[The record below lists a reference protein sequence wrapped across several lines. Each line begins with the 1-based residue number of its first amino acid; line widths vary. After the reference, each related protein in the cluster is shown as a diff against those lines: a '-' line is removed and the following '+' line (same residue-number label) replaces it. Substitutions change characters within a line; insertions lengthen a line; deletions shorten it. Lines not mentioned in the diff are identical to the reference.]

1 MSSEGKRGNLGEPAL
16 SLSTFPEEEGYR
28 VTKSPGVD
36 GELPSINEPSGTQSE
51 EADKVLGSE
60 RKRSDPRGRGGRLS
74 GAQYRGR
81 WGSEAQATHGRE
93 GDAGH
98 TVRLGGERGDTSR
111 SPTITTQLQ
120 RIAEQAKQYPAMV
133 FTTLAHLMDV
143 DFLREAYRRT
153 RKDSAPGID
162 GVTAATY
169 AAHLDENLRDLHE
182 RLRSGRYVAPPVRR
196 QWLDKPEGSQRALGV
211 PTFEDKIVQRA
222 VTMLLG
228 AIYEE
233 DFHDFVYGFRPG
245 RSAHQALSE
254 LREQCRAHG
263 INWIVDADVS
273 GFFDT
278 LDHGLLQGFLQQRVK
293 DGRILRLIGKWLHA
307 GIMDGETFHQ
317 SEIGSPQGAVLSPLL
332 GNLFLHQ
339 VLDEWYVHVVR
350 PRMRGRTFLIRYG
363 DDFVLGCELETDARR
378 IMAVLPKRFARFGL
392 TIHPQKTAV
401 VAFSKPS
408 ARVERTPGKSTFEFL
423 GFTHYWARSRQG
435 YWVIKRRTA
444 KKRLRRTLTAL
455 WQWCRSH
462 RHRKVEEQHQ
472 ELSQKLRGHYQYYG
486 IRGNYRLLEVV
497 MRHAENAWRYWL
509 SRRSQKGQ
517 ITGTKR
523 EWWRE
528 QFPLPT
534 PKIVHN
540 I

>member
-1 MSSEGKRGNLGEPAL
+1 M
-16 SLSTFPEEEGYR
+16 
-28 VTKSPGVD
+28 
-36 GELPSINEPSGTQSE
+36 
-51 EADKVLGSE
+51 
-60 RKRSDPRGRGGRLS
+60 
-74 GAQYRGR
+74 
-81 WGSEAQATHGRE
+81 
-93 GDAGH
+93 
-98 TVRLGGERGDTSR
+98 GDTLR

-120 RIAEQAKQYPAMV
+120 RIAEQAKQYPEMV
-133 FTTLAHLMDV
+133 FTTLAHLMDE

-162 GVTAATY
+162 GVTAVQY
-169 AAHLDENLRDLHE
+169 AEHLDENLRDLHE

-196 QWLDKPEGSQRALGV
+196 QWLDKPDGSQRAIGL

-222 VTMLLG
+222 VAMLLG

-245 RSAHQALSE
+245 RSAHQALSA
-254 LREQCRAHG
+254 LREQCRAQG
-263 INWIVDADVS
+263 INWIGDADVS

-293 DGRILRLIGKWLHA
+293 DGSILRLIGKWLQA
-307 GIMDGETFHQ
+307 GVLEGDIFFQ
-317 SEIGSPQGAVLSPLL
+317 SETGSPQGAVISPLM

-339 VLDEWYVHVVR
+339 VLDEWYVHMVR

-378 IMAVLPKRFARFGL
+378 IMTVLPKRFARFGL
-392 TIHPQKTAV
+392 TIHPQKTAL

-408 ARVERTPGKSTFEFL
+408 AQAEGTAEKSTFEFL
-423 GFTHYWARSRQG
+423 GFTHYWAWSRQG

-462 RHRKVEEQHQ
+462 RHCPVAEQHQ
-472 ELSQKLRGHYQYYG
+472 ALCQKLRGHYQYYG

-497 MRHAENAWRYWL
+497 LRHAENAWRYWL
-509 SRRSQKGQ
+509 SRRSQKGL
-517 ITGTKR
+517 ITGNKLAR
-523 EWWRE
+523 WRE

>member
-1 MSSEGKRGNLGEPAL
+1 
-16 SLSTFPEEEGYR
+16 
-28 VTKSPGVD
+28 
-36 GELPSINEPSGTQSE
+36 
-51 EADKVLGSE
+51 
-60 RKRSDPRGRGGRLS
+60 
-74 GAQYRGR
+74 
-81 WGSEAQATHGRE
+81 
-93 GDAGH
+93 
-98 TVRLGGERGDTSR
+98 
-111 SPTITTQLQ
+111 
-120 RIAEQAKQYPAMV
+120 MV

-143 DFLREAYRRT
+143 DFLREAYQRT

-162 GVTAATY
+162 GVTAEQY
-169 AAHLDENLRDLHE
+169 AEHLEENLRDLHE
-182 RLRSGRYVAPPVRR
+182 RLRSGRYQAPPVKRH
-196 QWLDKPEGSQRALGV
+196 WLSKADGGQRPIGL

-233 DFHDFVYGFRPG
+233 DLHDFVYGFRPG
-245 RSAHQALSE
+245 HSAHQALSE
-254 LREQCRAHG
+254 LREQCRAHR
-263 INWIVDADVS
+263 INWIVDAEVS

-278 LDHGLLQGFLQQRVK
+278 LDHGLLQGFLQHRVK
-293 DGRILRLIGKWLHA
+293 DGSILRLIGKGLHA

-317 SEIGSPQGAVLSPLL
+317 SESGSPQGAVISPLM

-363 DDFVLGCELETDARR
+363 DDFVLGGERETDARR
-378 IMAVLPKRFARFGL
+378 IMAVLPKRCARFGL
-392 TIHPQKTAV
+392 TIHPQKTAL

-408 ARVERTPGKSTFEFL
+408 AQAEGTPEKSTFEFL

-444 KKRLRRTLTAL
+444 KKRVRRPLTAL
-455 WQWCRSH
+455 WQWCRSQ
-462 RHRKVEEQHQ
+462 RHRTVEEQHQ

-497 MRHAENAWRYWL
+497 LRHAERAWRYWL
-509 SRRSQKGQ
+509 SRRSQKGML
-517 ITGTKR
+517 TGTKL

>member
-1 MSSEGKRGNLGEPAL
+1 MGETSS
-16 SLSTFPEEEGYR
+16 
-28 VTKSPGVD
+28 
-36 GELPSINEPSGTQSE
+36 
-51 EADKVLGSE
+51 
-60 RKRSDPRGRGGRLS
+60 
-74 GAQYRGR
+74 
-81 WGSEAQATHGRE
+81 
-93 GDAGH
+93 
-98 TVRLGGERGDTSR
+98 

-162 GVTAATY
+162 GVTAAQY
-169 AAHLDENLRDLHE
+169 AEHLEENLRDLHE
-182 RLRSGRYVAPPVRR
+182 RLRSGRYQAPPVKR
-196 QWLDKPEGSQRALGV
+196 QWLDKPDGSQRAIGL

-233 DFHDFVYGFRPG
+233 DFHAFSYGFRPG
-245 RSAHQALSE
+245 RSAHQALSA
-254 LREQCRAHG
+254 LREQCREQR

-273 GFFDT
+273 GFFDS
-278 LDHGLLQGFLQQRVK
+278 LDHGLLQEFLQQRVK
-293 DGRILRLIGKWLHA
+293 DGSILRLIGKWLQA
-307 GIMDGETFHQ
+307 GVLEGETFSQ
-317 SEIGSPQGAVLSPLL
+317 SETGSPQGAVVSPLM
-332 GNLFLHQ
+332 GNVFLHQ
-339 VLDEWYVHVVR
+339 VLDEWYVHMVK
-350 PRMRGRTFLIRYG
+350 PRLKGRSFLVRYG

-392 TIHPQKTAV
+392 TIHPQKTAL

-408 ARVERTPGKSTFEFL
+408 AQAEGTAEKSTFEFL

-444 KKRLRRTLTAL
+444 KKRLRRTLTTL

-462 RHRKVEEQHQ
+462 RHHKVEEQHQ
-472 ELSQKLRGHYQYYG
+472 ELCQKLRGHYQYYG
-486 IRGNYRLLEVV
+486 IRGNYRLMEVV
-497 MRHAENAWRYWL
+497 LRHAENAWRYWL
-509 SRRSQKGQ
+509 SRRSQKGM
-517 ITGTKR
+517 ITGNKR
-523 EWWRE
+523 ERWRE
-528 QFPLPT
+528 QCSLPT
-534 PKIVHN
+534 PRIVHN

>member
-1 MSSEGKRGNLGEPAL
+1 MSSEGKLGNLGEPPG
-16 SLSTFPEEEGYR
+16 SLLRLPEEEGYR
-28 VTKSPGVD
+28 KTKSPGVR
-36 GELPSINEPSGTQSE
+36 GELPSPYEPQGTQTQ
-51 EADKVLGSE
+51 EAGKVLGSE
-60 RKRSDPRGRGGRLS
+60 RTRSDPRRTAGSLS
-74 GAQYRGR
+74 EAQYRGR
-81 WGSEAQATHGRE
+81 WGSEAQATHWRE

-98 TVRLGGERGDTSR
+98 TVRLGGQMGDTSR
-111 SPTITTQLQ
+111 SPTVSTQLQ
-120 RIAEQAKQYPAMV
+120 RIAEQAKQYPEMV
-133 FTTLAHLMDV
+133 FTTLAHVMDV
-143 DFLREAYRRT
+143 DFLREAYQRT

-162 GVTAATY
+162 GVTAQDY
-169 AAHLDENLRDLHE
+169 AEHLDENLRDLHE
-182 RLRSGRYVAPPVRR
+182 RLRSGRYQAPPVKRH
-196 QWLDKPEGSQRALGV
+196 WLVKADGSQRPIGL

-222 VTMLLG
+222 VTMVLG

-233 DFHDFVYGFRPG
+233 DFHEFSHGFRPG
-245 RSAHQALSE
+245 HSTHQALSA
-254 LREQCRAHG
+254 LREQCREQR

-273 GFFDT
+273 GFFDN
-278 LDHGLLQGFLQQRVK
+278 LDHGRLQEFLQHRVR
-293 DGRILRLIGKWLHA
+293 DGSILRLIGKWLHA
-307 GIMDGETFHQ
+307 GVMEGETFLQ
-317 SEIGSPQGAVLSPLL
+317 AETGSPQGAVISPLL
-332 GNLFLHQ
+332 GNVFLHQ
-339 VLDEWYVHVVR
+339 VLDDWYEHTVK
-350 PRMRGRTFLIRYG
+350 PRLKGRSFLVRYG

-392 TIHPQKTAV
+392 TIHPQKTAL
-401 VAFSKPS
+401 VAFGKPS
-408 ARVERTPGKSTFEFL
+408 ARAEETQGQSTFDFL
-423 GFTHYWARSRQG
+423 GFTHYWARTRQG

-455 WQWCRSH
+455 WQWCRSQ

-497 MRHAENAWRYWL
+497 LRHAEEAWRYWL

-517 ITGTKR
+517 ITGNKL

-528 QFPLPT
+528 HFPLPT

>member
-1 MSSEGKRGNLGEPAL
+1 MEETSS
-16 SLSTFPEEEGYR
+16 
-28 VTKSPGVD
+28 
-36 GELPSINEPSGTQSE
+36 
-51 EADKVLGSE
+51 
-60 RKRSDPRGRGGRLS
+60 
-74 GAQYRGR
+74 
-81 WGSEAQATHGRE
+81 
-93 GDAGH
+93 
-98 TVRLGGERGDTSR
+98 
-111 SPTITTQLQ
+111 SPTIATQLQ
-120 RIAEQAKQYPAMV
+120 RIAAQAKQYPARV
-133 FTTLAHLMDV
+133 FTTLAHLLDV
-143 DFLREAYRRT
+143 DCLREAYHRT

-169 AAHLDENLRDLHE
+169 AEHLEENLRDWHE
-182 RLRSGRYVAPPVRR
+182 RLRSGRYQAPPVKR
-196 QWLDKPEGSQRALGV
+196 QGLAKADGSQRPIGL

-233 DFHDFVYGFRPG
+233 DFHEFSHGFRPG
-245 RSAHQALSE
+245 HSAHQALSAR
-254 LREQCRAHG
+254 REQCRVQG
-263 INWIVDADVS
+263 SNWIMDADVS
-273 GFFDT
+273 GFFDS
-278 LDHGLLQGFLQQRVK
+278 LDHDLLQEFLRQRVK
-293 DGRILRLIGKWLHA
+293 EGSILRLSGKWPHA
-307 GIMDGETFHQ
+307 GVMEGETFLQ
-317 SEIGSPQGAVLSPLL
+317 TETGSPQGSVVSPLL

-339 VLDEWYVHVVR
+339 VLDEWYVHMVR
-350 PRMRGRTFLIRYG
+350 PRLKGRSFLIRYG

-392 TIHPQKTAV
+392 TIHPQKMAL
-401 VAFSKPS
+401 VAFGKPT
-408 ARVERTPGKSTFEFL
+408 ARAAEKQGKSTFDFL
-423 GFTHYWARSRQG
+423 GVTHYWARSRQG

-455 WQWCRSH
+455 WQWCRAH
-462 RHRKVEEQHQ
+462 RHRTVEEQHQ

-497 MRHAENAWRYWL
+497 LRHAEEAWRYWL

-517 ITGTKR
+517 ITGNKL

-528 QFPLPT
+528 HFPLPT

>member
-1 MSSEGKRGNLGEPAL
+1 MGETSS
-16 SLSTFPEEEGYR
+16 
-28 VTKSPGVD
+28 
-36 GELPSINEPSGTQSE
+36 
-51 EADKVLGSE
+51 
-60 RKRSDPRGRGGRLS
+60 
-74 GAQYRGR
+74 
-81 WGSEAQATHGRE
+81 
-93 GDAGH
+93 
-98 TVRLGGERGDTSR
+98 
-111 SPTITTQLQ
+111 SPTIATQLQ
-120 RIAEQAKQYPAMV
+120 RIAEQAKQYPARV
-133 FTTLAHLMDV
+133 VTTLAHLMDV
-143 DFLREAYRRT
+143 DFLREAYHRT
-153 RKDSAPGID
+153 RKDSAPGLD
-162 GVTAATY
+162 GVTAEQY
-169 AAHLDENLRDLHE
+169 AEHLEENLRDLHE
-182 RLRSGRYVAPPVRR
+182 RLRSGRYQAPPVKRH
-196 QWLDKPEGSQRALGV
+196 WLSKADGSQRPIGL

-228 AIYEE
+228 AISEE
-233 DFHDFVYGFRPG
+233 DFHEFSHGFRPG
-245 RSAHQALSE
+245 HSAHQALSA
-254 LREQCRAHG
+254 LREQCRAQR

-273 GFFDT
+273 GFFDS
-278 LDHGLLQGFLQQRVK
+278 LDHGLLQEFLQQRVQ
-293 DGRILRLIGKWLHA
+293 DGSILRLIGKWLHA
-307 GIMDGETFHQ
+307 GVLDGATFLQ
-317 SEIGSPQGAVLSPLL
+317 SETGSPQGAVVSPLL

-339 VLDEWYVHVVR
+339 VLDDWYEYTVK
-350 PRMRGRTFLIRYG
+350 PRLKGRSFLVRYG
-363 DDFVLGCELETDARR
+363 DDFVLGCELEADARR

-392 TIHPQKTAV
+392 TIHPQKTAL
-401 VAFSKPS
+401 VAFGKPA
-408 ARVERTPGKSTFEFL
+408 ARAEGTQGKSTFEFL

-472 ELSQKLRGHYQYYG
+472 ELCQKLRGHYQYYG

-517 ITGTKR
+517 ITGNKL

-528 QFPLPT
+528 HFPLPP